1 MKLIVY
7 TKRGC
12 PWCEE
17 VLSFLRGEKISF
29 EEREVRANAG
39 YFQELE
45 TKSHQN
51 KTPTFDIDGEIF
63 ADSSKAEIIPV
74 LIQKGILVK

>member
-1 MKLIVY
+1 MIKIIVY

-17 VLSFLRGEKISF
+17 VISFFKEKRIDF
-29 EEREVRANAG
+29 EEREVRANAQ
-39 YFQELE
+39 YLQELE
-45 TKSHQN
+45 IKSHQS

-63 ADSSKAEIIPV
+63 PDSSKAEIIPV
-74 LIQKGILVK
+74 LTQKGLL